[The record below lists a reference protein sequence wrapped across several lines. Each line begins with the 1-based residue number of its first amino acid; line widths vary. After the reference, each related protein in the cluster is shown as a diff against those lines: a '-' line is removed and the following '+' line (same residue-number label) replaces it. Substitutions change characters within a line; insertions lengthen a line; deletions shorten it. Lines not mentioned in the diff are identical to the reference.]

1 VSEFLRRALD
11 MVLAV
16 VGLACASPVL
26 AVAAVAIKLESR
38 GPVLFR
44 QVRIGRGQRPF
55 VLYKLRGMY
64 SDAEHRWPELY
75 DYEGLAADG
84 SDMQFH
90 NRVDPRVTRV
100 GRFLRATSIDELP
113 NLVNVLKG
121 DMHLVGPRPEIP
133 EMLPLYEGE
142 RRQVFSVKPGVTSL
156 PKSIGRDELTFGE
169 TVDLDLEYIRNRSL
183 RLDLQILLRTA
194 RMVAFQRG
202 VLPGGPPAASAWES
216 ERR

>member
-1 VSEFLRRALD
+1 
-11 MVLAV
+11 MVVAV
-16 VGLACASPVL
+16 VGLAFAGPLL
-26 AVAAVAIKLESR
+26 AIAAVAIKLESP
-38 GPVLFR
+38 GPVFFR
-44 QVRIGRGQRPF
+44 QVRVGRGERPF

-64 SDAEHRWPELY
+64 SDAEDRWPELY
-75 DYEGLAADG
+75 DYECLAADG

-90 NRVDPRVTRV
+90 DRVDPRVTRV
-100 GRFLRATSIDELP
+100 GRILRATSIDELP

-169 TVDLDLEYIRNRSL
+169 TVDMDLEYVRNRSL
-183 RLDLQILLRTA
+183 RLDLQILVRTA
-194 RMVAFQRG
+194 RTVVLQRG
-202 VLPGGPPAASAWES
+202 VLPGEPPAAAASAS